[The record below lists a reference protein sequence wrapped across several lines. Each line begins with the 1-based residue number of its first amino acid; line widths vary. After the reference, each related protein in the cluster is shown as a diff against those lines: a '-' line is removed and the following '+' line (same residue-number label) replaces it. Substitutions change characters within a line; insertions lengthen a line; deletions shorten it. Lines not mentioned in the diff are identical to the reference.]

1 MTLVGILAADLSL
14 YSDDFRAGE
23 RTFQLLTQAA
33 GRAGRAGAEG
43 LVVIQTYNPENY
55 AIETASHQDYEVF
68 YEKEMAYRR
77 LLSYPPA
84 GQMLSVLITDPKEET
99 AVREAIRLADGVRAH
114 WPESGI
120 RMIGPSAAGISRIQD
135 VYRQQ
140 LFIKHPSR
148 KLLLQI
154 RDFMELEKKTGLQ
167 IDLL

>member
-1 MTLVGILAADLSL
+1 M
-14 YSDDFRAGE
+14 
-23 RTFQLLTQAA
+23 
-33 GRAGRAGAEG
+33 
-43 LVVIQTYNPENY
+43 IQTYNPENY

-114 WPESGI
+114 SAGIRDSDDRPIGGRHQPDSGCVLVSSYLSSILHGNCCCRSGI
-120 RMIGPSAAGISRIQD
+120 LWSW
-135 VYRQQ
+135 
-140 LFIKHPSR
+140 
-148 KLLLQI
+148 
-154 RDFMELEKKTGLQ
+154 EKKTGLQ